1 MLTLTRFRPTRPE
14 VSAWEQQVSRL
25 LNDTLGNFDW
35 AFRDSTTA
43 AWVPPVDVL
52 EQADAIRINVEI
64 PGVNPDQVQISV
76 EGNALTIGGTKEQ
89 VAEEKTERVHRYE
102 RTYGSFERTFTLP
115 TTVDASAIKAT
126 YERGVLTV
134 MLPKVEKAKPRT
146 IAVEAK

>member
-1 MLTLTRFRPTRPE
+1 MLTLTRFRPARPE
-14 VSAWEQQVSRL
+14 VSAWEQQVNRL
-25 LNDTLGNFDW
+25 FNDALGNFDW

-43 AWVPPVDVL
+43 TWVPPVDVL

-76 EGNALTIGGTKEQ
+76 EGNALTISGTKEQ

-102 RTYGSFERTFTLP
+102 RTYGAFERTFTLP
-115 TTVDASAIKAT
+115 TTVDANAIKAT
-126 YERGVLTV
+126 YERGVLAV
-134 MLPKVEKAKPRT
+134 MLPKVEKAKART